1 MTTMT
6 TVMKQ
11 LKRNR
16 LVWLLC
22 VCDILLPL
30 GLTGWLA
37 SLHGVEF
44 ATVVPILAQTRVFV
58 FFLSWVVSGIL
69 ISMAKKK
76 NGNVTG
82 KQRWQNLF
90 LMTLCVDIAL
100 MVVNQVILL
109 TTGTLFLG
117 HNIVFPWRQYWRMQL
132 GLFPLILSGQVIY
145 EVTGIHKVSRMA
157 TMWWTLA
164 ATFGLTIFI
173 AVGRLMFDWSQ
184 QLRLISVF
192 SLVSAGYWSTW
203 NQVLASWLSSM
214 ITCVLA
220 VLISYCWLGRHK
232 HSSK

>member
-1 MTTMT
+1 MTTM
-6 TVMKQ
+6 MNQ

-16 LVWLLC
+16 LFWLLC
-22 VCDILLPL
+22 ACAIVLPL
-30 GLTGWLA
+30 GLTSWLA
-37 SLHGVEF
+37 SLRGVEF

-58 FFLSWVVSGIL
+58 FFLSWVVPGIL
-69 ISMAKKK
+69 LSLAKKE

-82 KQRWQNLF
+82 KHRWQNVF

-100 MVVNQVILL
+100 MVVNQVTLL

-117 HNIVFPWRQYWRMQL
+117 HTVAFPWQQYWQMQL
-132 GLFPLILSGQVIY
+132 GLFPLIASGQVIY
-145 EVTGIHKVSRMA
+145 EVIGIHKASYTA
-157 TMWWTLA
+157 TMWWSLA
-164 ATFGLTIFI
+164 ATFGLTFFI

-192 SLVSAGYWSTW
+192 SLVSAGYWNTW
-203 NQVLASWLSSM
+203 NQVLASWISSV

-220 VLISYCWLGRHK
+220 VVISYYWLGRHE